1 MAPSDAPQKPRIA
14 LWRKLLPFV
23 VAAVLLGFIARRID
37 WNAFVHALQTV
48 NYTGL
53 LSFAVAWQIALLA
66 ADALGNFAAYRLTL
80 PFVRYRDF
88 YVFRGA
94 SYLPGILNHHLGQA
108 YLTYLMS
115 KLAKIPL
122 ARVAGTTLVSYAGWF
137 GCLLGCVAI
146 ALPWTELPLWPI
158 PVILVAGLGYLGVLA
173 LRPKA
178 LENVAFLA
186 PLFEAGVKGHAVALL
201 ARLPHLGVLVLG
213 TWAGYFFFNVHLPV
227 GTALVYLPIMLM
239 ITTLPI
245 TPQGFGAREAFAAT
259 FFVRY
264 APGATP
270 EEQVGRLTAATTS
283 WGVSVTL
290 VGILIGLVCD
300 RIVDRRLLAQAA
312 EAQASESGAVGG

>member
-1 MAPSDAPQKPRIA
+1 MKVA
-14 LWRKLLPFV
+14 LWRKLLPFG
-23 VAAVLLGFIARRID
+23 VAALLLAFIGRRID
-37 WNAFVHALQTV
+37 WDAFFHALRTV
-48 NYTGL
+48 NYVGL
-53 LSFAVAWQIALLA
+53 IAYAVAWQVGLLA

-115 KLAKIPL
+115 RLAKIPL

-137 GCLLGCVAI
+137 GCLLGCVAL
-146 ALPWTELPLWPI
+146 ALPWTELPLGII
-158 PVILVAGLGYLGVLA
+158 PVILVAGVLYLIVIASRPARLA
-173 LRPKA
+173 KI
-178 LENVAFLA
+178 AFLS
-186 PLFEAGVKGHAVALL
+186 PLFEAGLKGHAVALV

-213 TWAGYFFFNVHLPV
+213 TWSAYFFFDVHIPV

-259 FFVRY
+259 FFLRF
-264 APGATP
+264 APGETQA
-270 EEQVGRLTAATTS
+270 EQIGRLTAATTS

-290 VGILIGLVCD
+290 VGVLIGIVCG
-300 RIVDRRLLAQAA
+300 RIVDRRLLA
-312 EAQASESGAVGG
+312 AQTADDASVPVVGA